1 MSQALS
7 DAANSIPNDRPD
19 RKQKLEGRLLNFRV
33 VIDAL
38 LVCGGAIVGFSMLVP
53 AREVFPFDSSSINFL
68 WAVVALAC
76 CALIVGVTC
85 KHVSRSTRTLTSVL
99 LALILLSLTC
109 LNFLLAW
116 LAPNVLTQ
124 LVELQWFI
132 WAYAAW
138 AVICLGLMSIESRIE
153 DSLARPSELK
163 TSFSTVTALIR
174 AGFYFKMGVL
184 ALAVLLYPFVSQHV
198 WSEQCASTWWPV
210 TEAKL
215 VEPKE
220 DSRSWLRYEYN
231 VDGVDYIGK
240 REVTF
245 FKPTEYFSVSG
256 NPQQRVAE
264 LKSQGSF
271 PVAYNPTNPEASVL
285 NPGVSN
291 LMLLCFWASTIYILF
306 LPVDFRL
313 LQATYTGNS
322 KEDLGPFYSFL
333 VFLAFVGFALG
344 LIALLLTSL
353 VSLPFDWAAIL
364 LVIGIWS
371 VYRLCKWDTEK
382 SGRRRPDRA
391 D

>member
-7 DAANSIPNDRPD
+7 AAANSIPNDLPD
-19 RKQKLEGRLLNFRV
+19 SKQKLEGRLINVRV

-38 LVCGGAIVGFSMLVP
+38 LVCGGAIVAAAMLGP
-53 AREVFPFDSSSINFL
+53 AREFFPLDSFSVNYL
-68 WAVVALAC
+68 WAVVALIC

-85 KHVSRSTRTLTSVL
+85 KHVSRPTRTFTSVL
-99 LALILLSLTC
+99 LALILLSFTT

-116 LAPNVLTQ
+116 LAPNLLTE
-124 LVELQWFI
+124 LVELQWLI
-132 WAYAAW
+132 WAFAAW
-138 AVICLGLMSIESRIE
+138 ALICLGLMSIESRIE
-153 DSLARPSELK
+153 DSLAPSSELK
-163 TSFSTVTALIR
+163 TNFSIVTAFIR
-174 AGFYFKMGVL
+174 AGFYLKMGVL
-184 ALAVLLYPFVSQHV
+184 TFSILLYPFISNHI

-220 DSRSWLRYEYN
+220 DSQSWLNYEYN

-245 FKPTEYFSVSG
+245 FKPTEKFSVSG
-256 NPQQRVAE
+256 NPPQRVAE

-271 PVAYNPTNPEASVL
+271 PVSYNPTNPAASVL

-291 LMLLCFWASTIYILF
+291 LMLLCFWASSIYLLF

-322 KEDLGPFYSFL
+322 KADIGPFNSFL

-344 LIALLLTSL
+344 PVSYTHLT
-353 VSLPFDWAAIL
+353 LPTIC
-364 LVIGIWS
+364 S
-371 VYRLCKWDTEK
+371 V
-382 SGRRRPDRA
+382 
-391 D
+391 